1 MAPEYG
7 ATCGFFG
14 IAAKALDY
22 MRLSSLSEENIALV
36 ETYAKAHGLWR
47 HAVMPDPF
55 FTYTLDLDMAS
66 VVPSLAGPKRPQDKV
81 VLTEVDDV
89 FNTDLKKVYG
99 KDKPARVPVAGK
111 DHDIGDGD
119 VVIAAIT
126 SCTNT
131 SNPGVMIAAGLVAKK
146 ANERGM
152 KPKPWVKTS
161 LAPGS
166 QVVKIGRA
174 HV

>member
-1 MAPEYG
+1 MIL
-7 ATCGFFG
+7 FFFFFKQKT
-14 IAAKALDY
+14 AYD
-22 MRLSSLSEENIALV
+22 MRISDWSSDVFSS
-36 ETYAKAHGLWR
+36 
-47 HAVMPDPF
+47 
-55 FTYTLDLDMAS
+55 DL
-66 VVPSLAGPKRPQDKV
+66 KRPQDKV
-81 VLTEVDDV
+81 ILTAVDDE
-89 FNTDLKKVYG
+89 FNADLKKIYN
-99 KDKPARVPVAGK
+99 KDAAQRVAVAGK

-131 SNPGVMIAAGLVAKK
+131 SNPGVMVAAGLVAKK

-166 QVVKIGRA
+166 QVVTDYLRSEEHTSELQSLMRISYAVFCLKKNKTDINT
-174 HV
+174 HYLLQPSNS